1 METLTKTQLTLDQ
14 FLSLPD
20 EDITYELINGEALPK
35 MSPKRFHSRA
45 TAGLFLILSDWN
57 HTLENQ
63 GEVGIEWAITLKKKG
78 KDWCPVPDLL
88 YISYKRLKAF
98 PLDNTPCLVAPE
110 LVIEIIS
117 PDQSFTNLSQKAID
131 YIKSGVDRVWL
142 VDTEVKKIT
151 IFYPDSLPQIK
162 QENDNLDDDLF
173 PNLSLTIAQIFEK
186 AGL

>member
-1 METLTKTQLTLDQ
+1 METLTKQELTLEQ

-20 EDITYELINGEALPK
+20 EDITYELIDGEAIAK
-35 MSPKRFHSRA
+35 MSPKRFHSRVTIA
-45 TAGLFLILSDWN
+45 LSSLLLEWN
-57 HTLENQ
+57 QTLENQ
-63 GEVGIEWAITLKKKG
+63 GEVGIEWAITLKKNG

-88 YISYKRLKAF
+88 YISYDRLKAF
-98 PLDNTPCLVAPE
+98 PLGNTPCFVAPE

-131 YIKSGVDRVWL
+131 YIKAGVDRVWL

-162 QENDNLDDDLF
+162 QKNDSLEDDLF
-173 PNLSLTIAQIFEK
+173 PNLSLTIAQIFDK

>member
-1 METLTKTQLTLDQ
+1 MQTLTQKQLTLNE

-20 EDITYELINGEALPK
+20 EDITYELIDGEALPK
-35 MSPKRFHSRA
+35 MSPKRFHSRVTLTLA
-45 TAGLFLILSDWN
+45 QLLDQWN
-57 HTLENQ
+57 QSLENQ
-63 GEVGIEWAITLKKKG
+63 GEVGIEWAITLKRKG

-88 YISYKRLKAF
+88 YISHERLKEF
-98 PLDNTPCLVAPE
+98 PVSNTPCLVAPE

-117 PDQSFTNLSQKAID
+117 LDQSFSNLSQKAID
-131 YIKSGVDRVWL
+131 YIKAGCDRVWL

-151 IFYPDSLPQIK
+151 IFYPNSLPQVK
-162 QENDNLDDDLF
+162 QENDVLDDDLF